1 MPLPR
6 PVLLLLP
13 ALLLASCG
21 DDDEKKVAFGPDLKQ
36 VAGVTNPNGSGP
48 AAAATATAAKDDDDG
63 DSSQGP
69 PKISGNWA
77 GTYSWSDGTHVMNV
91 RAAIEQNGSGL
102 VIRTSKAAP
111 GRLLTGQ
118 IRSNGRIRL
127 TDSDD
132 GEIWSTFY
140 GPVSA
145 SHDAISEMTCHS
157 APSTSILINRAV
169 LISSGV
175 KIAANGL
182 ASISTCS

>member
-1 MPLPR
+1 MPLLR
-6 PVLLLLP
+6 P
-13 ALLLASCG
+13 ALLLLSALLLSSCG

-36 VAGVTNPNGSGP
+36 VAGVTNPNGSGST
-48 AAAATATAAKDDDDG
+48 AAATSTAAKNDDDDD

-69 PKISGNWA
+69 PKISGNWS

-91 RAAIEQNGSGL
+91 RASIEQNGSGL

-145 SHDAISEMTCHS
+145 SH
-157 APSTSILINRAV
+157 
-169 LISSGV
+169 V
-175 KIAANGL
+175 KIADYLIPTPAGRTEETL
-182 ASISTCS
+182 QVLDLRR